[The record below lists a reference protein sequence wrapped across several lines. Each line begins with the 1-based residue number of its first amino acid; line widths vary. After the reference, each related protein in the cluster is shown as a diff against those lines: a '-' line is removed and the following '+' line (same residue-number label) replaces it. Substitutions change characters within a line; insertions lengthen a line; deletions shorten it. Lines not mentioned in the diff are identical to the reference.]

1 MPRWQVPLNGTTV
14 AVDLVAS
21 DGVARQ
27 RRGWAEIGEKTSA
40 STSAVWR
47 AQFALAGV
55 TRTMLNEF
63 GNQLSF
69 HVTGDTFTEVGSL
82 TSTSIPRA
90 VYRDQI
96 VYCAQDGTTPIQLY
110 SGGSIAADATQT
122 VTTITGSA
130 RITLGA
136 AVTGTVGS
144 YVVIPPT
151 GAEYAPIIRPR
162 VLEVTSTTNWTLEGI
177 KSSSGTAHGAG
188 LQSNVGRAYPC
199 VPIYSA
205 STGDL
210 SAGGNTFTG
219 DGTRFSQAGV
229 TVSDGL
235 LVLPSGASARL
246 YYISTV
252 TSDTVLGVVNN
263 TDLSDTNYQILRAC
277 PFKDVA
283 VNNESLYGTGVAQY
297 PNRVYIGPPGWN
309 PAFPPGFAEPFD
321 PDTLPTSDDPSEFRM
336 FEVDVPAPYDGD
348 HNVALLP
355 VENGVLVLKRFAV
368 HIIRGSYPNFA
379 QQKVTDGGGCID
391 IRSAVTT
398 KAGPFWAG
406 YDGVFTYQGGQ
417 VINLME
423 GRVADEWRAYL
434 STVTTPDYIAVGEA
448 EDHLLVSVIT
458 DVVGGAPVNRTYVFD
473 LNNKTWISRF
483 SNTPAHFFWSGR
495 DVPDNPPQCLF
506 VTPATAKKG
515 VYNAQPMFVTTG
527 DERDADLT
535 EPALSFTTGTGIT
548 RAPLDQEVRVVDAS
562 FTVNVQDSGAAGS
575 TVVTPAVVH
584 GGGLRQ
590 GTSDQTKTL
599 TNIESDTVDRI
610 DRVQYTVGRTGR
622 EFYITVT
629 ANGSSTT
636 QKVEVHQIALTVRDV
651 GRNRR

>member
-14 AVDLVAS
+14 ATDLVAS

-27 RRGWAEIGEKTSA
+27 RKGWSQEATGSGNY
-40 STSAVWR
+40 SCVWR
-47 AQFALAGV
+47 TQFALAGV
-55 TRTMLNEF
+55 TRTMVNET
-63 GNQLSF
+63 GNQLSY
-69 HVTGDTFTEVGSL
+69 HVSGSSFTQV
-82 TSTSIPRA
+82 STIAGTAIPRA

-96 VYCAQDGTTPIQLY
+96 VYCAQDGTTGVYLY
-110 SGGSIAADATQT
+110 SGGVVTEDSETA
-122 VTTITGSA
+122 TTIANSA
-130 RITLGA
+130 RVTLGA
-136 AVTGTVGS
+136 AVTGGTAGA
-144 YVVIPPT
+144 YVLI
-151 GAEYAPIIRPR
+151 GQISGAAEYPPYLYPR
-162 VLEVTSTTNWTLEGI
+162 ALEVTSTTNWTLEGI
-177 KSSSGTAHGAG
+177 RASAGGAHGASQ
-188 LQSNVGRAYPC
+188 LNVGRTYPC

-210 SAGGNTFTG
+210 DAAGNTFTG
-219 DGTRFSQAGV
+219 DGTKFTTVGV
-229 TVSDGL
+229 TTGDAL

-246 YYISTV
+246 YHISSR
-252 TSDTVLGVVNN
+252 TSDTVLSVVTN
-263 TDLSDTNYQILRAC
+263 TTLADTNYQILRAC

-283 VNNESLYGTGVAQY
+283 VYNESLFGTGVAQY
-297 PNRVYIGPPGWN
+297 PNRVYISPPGWN
-309 PAFPPGFAEPFD
+309 PALPPGFTEPFD
-321 PDTLPTSDDPSEFRM
+321 PDTLPTSDDPSEFRL

-355 VENGVLVLKRFAV
+355 IENGVLVLKRFAV
-368 HIIRGSYPNFA
+368 HVIRGSYPNFA
-379 QQKVTDGGGCID
+379 QQKVADGGGCLD

-406 YDGVFTYQGGQ
+406 YDGVFTFQGGQ

-423 GRVADEWRAYL
+423 GRVADEWRAL
-434 STVTTPDYIAVGEA
+434 VSGGTTYVATGET
-448 EDHLLVSVIT
+448 EDHLLVSVT
-458 DVVGGAPVNRTYVFD
+458 TSGGTYRTYVFD

-483 SNTPAHFFWSGR
+483 SNMRPKFYWSGR
-495 DVPDNPPQCLF
+495 DVGDNPPKCLW
-506 VTPATAKKG
+506 VGTNAAGTG
-515 VYNAQPMFVTTG
+515 VGVANAQPMFTTTG

-562 FTVNVQDSGAAGS
+562 FTVDVQDSGAAGT
-575 TVVTPAVVH
+575 TVLTPTITH

-599 TNIESDTVDRI
+599 TNISSDTVDRV
-610 DRVQYTVGRTGR
+610 DRYQYTVGRTGR